1 MHYSITNKTEIIDLI
16 NEDLTCN
23 DLAEFPIDIMGASVS
38 LMDSSPV
45 ICGGALFYKATNQC
59 YILNNGTWNLFG
71 NMKDKRYSASSLQLD
86 KSSFQLFG
94 GYDLDAGSF
103 LNTTEIVFSNGSAIY
118 GPTMPFPLRKFAIGK
133 INETMSLIIG
143 GEKINYGLSNL
154 TWYYNKTTQTFKS
167 GPTLL
172 KGRSCHT
179 AGIVRDQTT
188 NRELVVVVGGRDN
201 FGCLNSTEML
211 INGEWKIGEHEN

>member
-103 LNTTEIVFSNGSAIY
+103 LNTTEVVFSNGSAIY

-143 GEKINYGLSNL
+143 GQTCHDYSDL
-154 TWYYNKTTQTFKS
+154 TWYYDQVNQTFKP

-172 KGRSCHT
+172 KGRICHT
-179 AGIVRDQTT
+179 AGIVRDQIT
-188 NRELVVVVGGRDN
+188 NQEFVVVVGGQDSN
-201 FGCLNSTEML
+201 GIMNSIEML
-211 INGEWKIGEHEN
+211 INGEWEIGKQEN